1 MVYLV
6 WTWAIRKKSVVSSKA
21 SFLKLLS
28 NKFFYLKTFNCS
40 IEIFI
45 DCFQCSTGQH
55 ILFCFL
61 WCLLLNLTT
70 KAYLLHFLLWLYFIY
85 FQIFGFWFYR
95 FLLLWYRFGRFR
107 NGQMLFGTIVFHLSS
122 SFTFWSFF
130 SHYSTY

>member
-21 SFLKLLS
+21 SFLKFCG
-28 NKFFYLKTFNCS
+28 NEFFYLKTFDCS

-61 WCLLLNLTT
+61 WCLLLHLTT
-70 KAYLLHFLLWLYFIY
+70 KAYLLYFLFRLYFINL
-85 FQIFGFWFYR
+85 QIFGFWFDR
-95 FLLLWYRFGRFR
+95 FLLFRYRFGHFR
-107 NGQMLFGTIVFHLSS
+107 NGQILLRTIVFHLSS

-130 SHYSTY
+130 SHYSAF